1 MSTLLSL
8 INEVGKVVNWVA
20 RTFSCFNH
28 KITVCNTLEVRYF
41 SPVYWVDAMDVSQML
56 VDASQD
62 AMDQLCHSQLAF
74 TCSKSTIETL
84 EKGEKYISSLQ

>member
-1 MSTLLSL
+1 
-8 INEVGKVVNWVA
+8 
-20 RTFSCFNH
+20 
-28 KITVCNTLEVRYF
+28 
-41 SPVYWVDAMDVSQML
+41 MDVSQML